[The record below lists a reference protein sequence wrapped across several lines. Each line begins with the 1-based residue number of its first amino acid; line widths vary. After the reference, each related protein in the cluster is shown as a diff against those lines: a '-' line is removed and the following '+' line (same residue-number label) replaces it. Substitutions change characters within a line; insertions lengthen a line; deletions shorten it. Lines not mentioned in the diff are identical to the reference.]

1 MENASKA
8 LIMAAGVLVG
18 VLILSLAIYLIVN
31 FGSASAQLHQEVATD
46 QLNQFNSQYTTYQ
59 GSNATIYDVV
69 TVANM
74 ATENN
79 VNNGF
84 ERQVP
89 GTELG
94 RNNYICV
101 MFKNRDIAGY
111 VGKNADIGSDE
122 IAEDTNQIENAINTN
137 SAISRTVDAL
147 PKYNCTVN
155 ISQITGRVYEVVF
168 TKT

>member
-18 VLILSLAIYLIVN
+18 VLILSLAVYLIVT
-31 FGSASAQLHQEVATD
+31 FGSESAQLHQQVAAD

-79 VNNGF
+79 INYDLDSTSRDKNNTYYISVLLQG
-84 ERQVP
+84 ESYIE
-89 GTELG
+89 GNLDNI
-94 RNNYICV
+94 NNMSDLNKKYEGYINQDL
-101 MFKNRDIAGY
+101 NRMD
-111 VGKNADIGSDE
+111 S
-122 IAEDTNQIENAINTN
+122 
-137 SAISRTVDAL
+137 SANRTVDAL

-155 ISQITGRVYEVVF
+155 ISQITGRVYKVVF